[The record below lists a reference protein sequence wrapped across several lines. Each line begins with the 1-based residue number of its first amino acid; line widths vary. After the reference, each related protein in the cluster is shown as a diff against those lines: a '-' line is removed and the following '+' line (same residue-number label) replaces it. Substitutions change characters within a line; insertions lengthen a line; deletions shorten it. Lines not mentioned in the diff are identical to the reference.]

1 MKMHV
6 AVDEVIGIATDV
18 VYGPANEHDITR
30 AREVIPDDTRIVYGD
45 AGYVGITQRDE
56 FQDLSRA
63 DYMIARRPGCLK
75 TMSQDSAEREL
86 ERFKASVRSKVEPVF
101 KRVKLDMGYSKTR
114 YRGIK
119 KNAHRISTLLA
130 VANLFC
136 FDCWRRRSV
145 A

>member
-1 MKMHV
+1 
-6 AVDEVIGIATDV
+6 
-18 VYGPANEHDITR
+18 
-30 AREVIPDDTRIVYGD
+30 
-45 AGYVGITQRDE
+45 
-56 FQDLSRA
+56 
-63 DYMIARRPGCLK
+63 MIARQPGCLK
-75 TMSQDSAEREL
+75 TMSQDSAEREM
-86 ERFKASVRSKVEPVF
+86 ERFKASVRSKVEHVF